1 MAKTSLVGML
11 PILVV
16 ALGYAGTASA
26 ATAAPVNTTSGI
38 VEGQIASGTSGV
50 SEYLGIPYAQAPVGK
65 LRWAPPE
72 KFSGSSVRDATSFG
86 NTCPAS
92 PSITSASQIKS
103 SEDLQITPQGVDVM
117 MSLLSQQNV
126 TYSEDCLNLNVW
138 TKKPGCG
145 EKKAVLFWIYGGSF
159 TSGTTDNKGY
169 NGKHLADLEDVVV
182 VSANYRLGVFG
193 FPGNPDTRTNLGLL
207 DQRLAVEWVRD
218 NIAAFGGDPDR
229 ITLFG
234 QSAGG
239 SSVDYFS
246 YAWTEDP
253 IVAGFIAESGTVLT
267 PGTPAT
273 ADTAAEKWYNLSTT
287 LGCGDADS
295 DASAVTSCMRGLD
308 WQTVQN
314 GIPHGT
320 GLSGVSGGF
329 GPSADD
335 IIVFSDYAA
344 RSAQGNV
351 TKRPLLIGENHYEV
365 GLFKVLFGLQNVTY
379 PEATWQFL
387 QTSLYTCPLS
397 ERALASVYNKVP
409 TWRYRYFG
417 DFPDLRLSTVPDSG
431 AWHGAETAMIFGTD
445 LDIQDVV
452 ARTQAQEQI
461 GTYVRGMW
469 AAFARDPTNGLT
481 NYGLPNYH
489 PLQSTLVRLAYNNA
503 TGPNAALP
511 AQYDIGCVI
520 DAPLADVLVGLGL
533 V

>member
-1 MAKTSLVGML
+1 ML
-11 PILVV
+11 PILVA
-16 ALGYAGTASA
+16 ALGYAGTVSA
-26 ATAAPVNTTSGI
+26 ATAAPVNTSSGI
-38 VEGQIASGTSGV
+38 VEGRVASDTAGV
-50 SEYLGIPYAQAPVGK
+50 SEYLGIPYAQPPVGN

-72 KFSGSSVRDATSFG
+72 RFSGSSTINATSFG

-103 SEDLQITPQGVDVM
+103 TPDLQITSQGVEVM
-117 MSLLSQQNV
+117 MSLLSQENV
-126 TYSEDCLNLNVW
+126 TYSEDCLTLNVW
-138 TKKPGCG
+138 AKPVEG
-145 EKKAVLFWIYGGSF
+145 EKKAVLFWIYGGSY

-182 VSANYRLGVFG
+182 VSANYRVGVFG

-253 IVAGFIAESGTVLT
+253 IVAGFIAESGTVFT
-267 PGTPAT
+267 PGTPAS
-273 ADTAAEKWYNLSTT
+273 ADAAAEIWYNLTAA

-295 DASAVTSCMRGLD
+295 DASAVTGCMRSLD

-314 GIPHGT
+314 GIADGT
-320 GLSGVSGGF
+320 GLGAVSGGF

-335 IIVFSDYAA
+335 VVVFSDYAA
-344 RSAQGNV
+344 RTVQGNV
-351 TKRPLLIGENHYEV
+351 TKRPLLIGENDYEV

-379 PEATWQFL
+379 PEAIWQFL
-387 QTSLYTCPLS
+387 QTSIYTCPLS
-397 ERALASVYNKVP
+397 ERAVSSVYNGAP

-417 DFPDLRLSTVPDSG
+417 NFPDLQLSTVPDSG
-431 AWHGAETAMIFGTD
+431 AWHGAETAVVFGTD

-452 ARTQAQEQI
+452 GRTGAQEQI
-461 GTYVRGMW
+461 ATYVRGIW
-469 AAFARDPTNGLT
+469 AAFAKDPTNGLT
-481 NYGLPNYH
+481 NYGLPTYH
-489 PLQSTLVRLAYNNA
+489 PLKSTLLRLAYDNA
-503 TGPNAALP
+503 TGPNAAFP
-511 AQYDIGCVI
+511 VQYDIGCVI
-520 DAPLADVLVGLGL
+520 DEPLADALVAVGLA
-533 V
+533 